1 MESYYRVGYVSLTSI
16 AYRLGHQLFP
26 SLVDWLAFSQAQGE
40 HANCQIDL
48 DPEISHFCT
57 IIQSCAFSCKIKKND
72 FIVLKSIC
80 VNYIYIISITRL
92 TVPFREK
99 KMVLYLLQF
108 HYIKYDKFCT

>member
-26 SLVDWLAFSQAQGE
+26 SLVDWLAFSQPQGE

-57 IIQSCAFSCKIKKND
+57 IIQSCAFSCKIKKM
-72 FIVLKSIC
+72 IL
-80 VNYIYIISITRL
+80 
-92 TVPFREK
+92 
-99 KMVLYLLQF
+99 
-108 HYIKYDKFCT
+108 